1 MRSNWYK
8 MKRKI
13 ESSSLNNLK
22 TNLNWRI
29 FLKRWF
35 KSKNLSSISIN
46 RTSKNKIQTLTLLH
60 ILTVQAGHMKIT
72 WADLCCRLNRFNRI
86 PKLRIRTSFLTSRCC
101 LRRISTVCSSH
112 HRKWYSKLKVALDY
126 GTYMKRWTSWKPPC
140 TIQMRKYKT
149 LATTWTETST
159 ESNLNWRR
167 WPRRSNT
174 RSFIQ
179 LKKLKCWKLTT
190 AE

>member
-1 MRSNWYK
+1 

-13 ESSSLNNLK
+13 ESSSLSNLK

-29 FLKRWF
+29 FLKLWF
-35 KSKNLSSISIN
+35 KSKRLSSISIN
-46 RTSKNKIQTLTLLH
+46 RTSNNQTQKLTLLH
-60 ILTVQAGHMKIT
+60 ILTVQAEHKKIT
-72 WADLCCRLNRFNRI
+72 WADLCFHLKSYKRN
-86 PKLRIRTSFLTSRCC
+86 LRIRTSFLTSPCY
-101 LRRISTVCSSH
+101 LRGISTVCSSH

-126 GTYMKRWTSWKPPC
+126 GTYMQRWTSWKPPC

-149 LATTWTETST
+149 LETTWTETST
-159 ESNLNWRR
+159 ESNLSWRR

-179 LKKLKCWKLTT
+179 LRKLECWKLTT